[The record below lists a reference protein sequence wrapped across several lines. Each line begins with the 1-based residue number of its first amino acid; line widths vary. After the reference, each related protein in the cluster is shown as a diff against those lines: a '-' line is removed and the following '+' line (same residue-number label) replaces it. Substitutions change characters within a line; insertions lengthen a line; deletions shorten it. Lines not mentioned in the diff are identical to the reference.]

1 MLHFLPSFIL
11 GPLSF
16 LLIIVNTLAWTPLLF
31 LFSLIKMMLPFEKWR
46 NFWTPFV
53 LFVTENWAVGNV
65 LLTTKV
71 LDIEWDVEVDAQLDY
86 KGWYLVL
93 PNHQSWAD
101 IVMMQVVFNKKVPF
115 FRFFL
120 KQELI
125 WVPILGIAWIA
136 LDFPFMKRH
145 SKEAI
150 AKNPELKAQ
159 DIETTKKACEKYK
172 HSPVAI
178 TNFLEGTRF
187 TQEKHDKQQSPYK
200 NLLKPKSGGIAFA
213 LDVMDGQI
221 DQLLD
226 VTIYYPDGKTRIW
239 DLMSGHLKKIV
250 IRVKQR
256 TIPQDILFGDY
267 EEDPVFR
274 QNFQNWVSGLWQEK
288 DELLDELKKQNLRK
302 EN

>member
-1 MLHFLPSFIL
+1 MLHFLPAFVL
-11 GPLSF
+11 GPVSF
-16 LLIIVNTLAWTPLLF
+16 LLIVINTLAWTPLLF
-31 LFSLIKMMLPFEKWR
+31 LFSFIKMALPFEKWR

-65 LLTTKV
+65 FLTTK
-71 LDIEWDVEVDAQLDY
+71 LLKIEWDIQVNTTLNY

-93 PNHQSWAD
+93 PNHQSWSD
-101 IVMMQVVFNKKVPF
+101 IVMMQVALNKKVPF

-145 SKEAI
+145 TKEQI
-150 AKNPELKAQ
+150 KKNPELKSA

-178 TNFLEGTRF
+178 ANFLEGTRF
-187 TQEKHDKQQSPYK
+187 TQAKHDKQQSPYR

-213 LDVMDGQI
+213 LSVMGGQI
-221 DQLLD
+221 TQLLD
-226 VTIYYPDGKTRIW
+226 ITIAYPRGHSGIW
-239 DLMSGHLKKIV
+239 DLMSGRLTKVV
-250 IRVKQR
+250 IRVNES
-256 TIPQDILFGDY
+256 TIPDDILQGDY
-267 EEDPVFR
+267 ENDAEFR
-274 QNFQNWVSGLWQEK
+274 LRFQAWVTEHWQKK
-288 DELLDELKKQNLRK
+288 DALLDELKRLK
-302 EN
+302 